1 MNPKYRDALIAAL
14 EVPPDEGGY
23 TKGKGH
29 LVREGTICN
38 PHDKFC
44 CLGVAC
50 DIFGLW
56 EVDGYMQGGN
66 ITYAQRTAI
75 GMSRAEQATLTRFND
90 DYDTFGPVIKA
101 LRGM

>member
-14 EVPPDEGGY
+14 EVPADEGGY
-23 TKGKGH
+23 TKGKGW
-29 LVREGTICN
+29 LVREGRFGN
-38 PHDKFC
+38 PDKFC

-56 EVDGYMQGGN
+56 EWDGYDQGGYLGVDRSQ
-66 ITYAQRTAI
+66 TL
-75 GMSRAEQATLTRFND
+75 GMTEREETTLTKVND
-90 DYDTFGPVIKA
+90 DNDTFAPVIAA

>member
-14 EVPPDEGGY
+14 EVPADEGGY
-23 TKGKGH
+23 TKGRGK
-29 LVREGTICN
+29 LVTEGKKRK
-38 PHDKFC
+38 PDKFC

-56 EVDGYMQGGN
+56 EEDGYDQGGELFA
-66 ITYAQRTAI
+66 IRREVI
-75 GMSRAEQATLTRFND
+75 GMTDDEESTLIEIND
-90 DYDTFGPVIKA
+90 NSDTFAPVIAA

>member
-14 EVPPDEGGY
+14 EVPADEGGY
-23 TKGKGH
+23 TKGSGT
-29 LVREGTICN
+29 LVTEGKFGD
-38 PHDKFC
+38 PDKFC

-56 EVDGYMQGGN
+56 EDDGYAQGG
-66 ITYAQRTAI
+66 TLGTARRETL
-75 GMSRAEQATLTRFND
+75 GMTMNEHQMLACTNDNSATFA
-90 DYDTFGPVIKA
+90 PVIAA

>member
-14 EVPPDEGGY
+14 EVPADEGGY
-23 TKGKGH
+23 TKGKGW
-29 LVREGTICN
+29 LVAEGLN
-38 PHDKFC
+38 GDPDEFC

-56 EVDGYMQGGN
+56 EKDGYGHGGELFA
-66 ITYAQRTAI
+66 IRREVI
-75 GMSRAEQATLTRFND
+75 GMTDDEESTLIEIND
-90 DYDTFGPVIKA
+90 NSDTFAPVIAA

>member
-1 MNPKYRDALIAAL
+1 MNPKFRDALILAL

-23 TKGKGH
+23 TKGKSQ
-29 LVREGTICN
+29 LVREGRGRT
-38 PHDKFC
+38 PDKFC

-56 EVDGYMQGGN
+56 EKDGYDQGGELFQ
-66 ITYAQRTAI
+66 ARREVI
-75 GMSRAEQATLTRFND
+75 GMSDNEETILMEIND
-90 DYDTFGPVIKA
+90 RSGTFGPVIEA

>member
-14 EVPPDEGGY
+14 EVPADEGGY
-23 TKGKGH
+23 TKGKGW
-29 LVREGTICN
+29 LVTEGKN
-38 PHDKFC
+38 GKPDKFC

-56 EVDGYMQGGN
+56 EEDGYEQGGELLFIRRKTLGMTIN
-66 ITYAQRTAI
+66 EHQRLV
-75 GMSRAEQATLTRFND
+75 QAND
-90 DYDTFGPVIKA
+90 DSATFRPVIAA